1 MVASILN
8 PNNVFAPRFA
18 SAAGITCLLYDHFLT
33 FESERQAIWA
43 NPNAN
48 IFSKIA
54 FVANRYGSEAVGIYV
69 ASVLS
74 ATRELDISQCITFIW
89 IYSVCASVFVT
100 VSHFAVIYRI
110 YYLWDR
116 RRIIGYIL
124 TISFFLVISTVCVL
138 AVLSVLEIQ
147 PHAFYFAPLRSCA
160 IGIKPK
166 TFPAMLGIISLY
178 DLFLIVLTIFNSLH
192 VPRRHNIEII
202 RSLRNESAMAFL
214 ILFLLRFV
222 NFLVSTVED
231 VSRPLFKSVNA
242 PLYSSPQAISTFK
255 LLPIVWLLCAVINA
269 RLQIRL
275 EGLAILG
282 QSGPQVVDTEASVWL
297 VTLPEINHSAFW
309 EDYSEPG
316 TLKD

>member
-1 MVASILN
+1 MSALD
-8 PNNVFAPRFA
+8 PNDIFAPRFA
-18 SAAGITCLLYDHFLT
+18 SAAGIACLLYDHLLT

-48 IFSKIA
+48 ILSKIG
-54 FVANRYGSEAVGIYV
+54 FVANRYGTEAVGIYV

-74 ATRELDISQCITFIW
+74 ATRELDTPRCITFIW
-89 IYSVCASVFVT
+89 IYSICASVFVT

-124 TISFFLVISTVCVL
+124 TISFFLVISTVCIL
-138 AVLSVLEIQ
+138 AVLSVLQVQ
-147 PHAFYFAPLRSCA
+147 PHAIYFAPLRSCNP
-160 IGIKPK
+160 GIKPT

-192 VPRRHNIEII
+192 VPRRHNVEII
-202 RSLRNESAMAFL
+202 RSLRNDSAMAFVL
-214 ILFLLRFV
+214 LFLIRFA
-222 NFLVSTVED
+222 NFLVTTVEH
-231 VSRPLFKSVNA
+231 
-242 PLYSSPQAISTFK
+242 AISAFK
-255 LLPIVWLLCAVINA
+255 LLPIVWFLCAVINA

-275 EGLAILG
+275 EGLAVLG
-282 QSGPQVVDTEASVWL
+282 QSSPQIVDTDAPVWL

-309 EDYSEPG
+309 EDYFDEPG
-316 TLKD
+316 PLKD

>member
-1 MVASILN
+1 MSTLDPTNI
-8 PNNVFAPRFA
+8 FAPRFA
-18 SAAGITCLLYDHFLT
+18 SAAGIACLLYDHLLT

-48 IFSKIA
+48 IFSKIG

-74 ATRELDISQCITFIW
+74 ATRELDVSRCITFIW
-89 IYSVCASVFVT
+89 IYSICASVFVT

-124 TISFFLVISTVCVL
+124 TISFFLVISTVCLL
-138 AVLSVLEIQ
+138 AVLSVLQIQ
-147 PHAFYFAPLRSCA
+147 PHAIYVAPLRSCDA
-160 IGIKPK
+160 GIKPK

-192 VPRRHNIEII
+192 VPRRHDIEIA
-202 RSLRNESAMAFL
+202 RSLRNDSAVAFL
-214 ILFLLRFV
+214 LLFLIRFA

-231 VSRPLFKSVNA
+231 ATSV
-242 PLYSSPQAISTFK
+242 FK

-275 EGLAILG
+275 EGLAIQG
-282 QSGPQVVDTEASVWL
+282 QSSPQIVDTECDVARVWL

-309 EDYSEPG
+309 GDLDHFDKPG
-316 TLKD
+316 PLKN